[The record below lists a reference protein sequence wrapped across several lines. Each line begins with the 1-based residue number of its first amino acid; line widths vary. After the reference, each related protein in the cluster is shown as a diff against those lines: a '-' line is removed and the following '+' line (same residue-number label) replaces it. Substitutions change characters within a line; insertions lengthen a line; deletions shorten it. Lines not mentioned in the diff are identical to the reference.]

1 MEQTLTKV
9 KNLEK
14 FIKKYGEDAVIS
26 QTITKMLDYKI
37 RQYDEEIKRMNREL
51 SRFERKHK
59 KESSAFFQEF
69 KKGDLGDNMDFIEWA
84 SLYQMRNRL
93 MEKKS
98 ELKKNL

>member
-37 RQYDEEIKRMNREL
+37 RQYDEDIKKMNREI
-51 SRFERKHK
+51 SRFERKYR
-59 KESSAFFQEF
+59 KESSVFINAFE
-69 KKGDLGDNMDFIEWA
+69 KGDLGDNMDFVEWA
-84 SLYQMRNRL
+84 SLYKMRNRL
-93 MEKKS
+93 TE
-98 ELKKNL
+98 KNLN

>member
-14 FIKKYGEDAVIS
+14 FIKKYGEDVVIS

-37 RQYDEEIKRMNREL
+37 RQYDEEIKKLHRAL

-59 KESSAFFQEF
+59 KESAAFFQEF
-69 KKGDLGDNMDFIEWA
+69 KKGALGDEMDFIEWA

-98 ELKKNL
+98 ELEKNL